1 MSEEHYRILGISP
14 DADKAEIRAA
24 YKQRV
29 KETHPDLNDDPNAA
43 AEFQRVKEARDA
55 LLGSGA
61 TGAASGG
68 TGPTGPGSS
77 RGRSTSGTDG
87 TRTSSSGGASSGGR
101 TGTSGSGADSRD
113 PGTGT
118 EEDGARAN
126 YSTRTEEP
134 SGDHRDQYGGGT
146 SSDRTAGGAS
156 SSETGRSGRTR
167 TDRSETGGA
176 SNSRRESGSAAGGR
190 ASSGSTDRGGGSGTG
205 AGGTQD
211 YVRFR
216 SVIEEP
222 TGSRAASYDRVVSST
237 HTPARQGTEGAGGT
251 RSDHDASIAA
261 QVPAFFVVLAK
272 QYIYSLK
279 WALLG
284 LPLTFLYLLGIRG
297 LYFSGLQP
305 SFLSYVLGAVGLSLV
320 KARLGVNFAGTATLA
335 LCYYVFVW
343 FPGQPYGPLS
353 LLEVGL
359 AVHLLPLFVITALIA
374 EYK

>member
-1 MSEEHYRILGISP
+1 MSEEHYRVLGISP

-61 TGAASGG
+61 TGSTSSG
-68 TGPTGPGSS
+68 GPTGPGSS
-77 RGRSTSGTDG
+77 RSRSSSGTDG
-87 TRTSSSGGASSGGR
+87 TRTSSSGGTAGGGR

-113 PGTGT
+113 HGTGT
-118 EEDGARAN
+118 EDGDARAN

-134 SGDHRDQYGGGT
+134 SGDYTDQYGGGRT
-146 SSDRTAGGAS
+146 SSDRTAGGS
-156 SSETGRSGRTR
+156 SSTGTGRSDRTR
-167 TDRSETGGA
+167 TDRSEAGGA
-176 SNSRRESGSAAGGR
+176 SSGRRGAGSTAGGR
-190 ASSGSTDRGGGSGTG
+190 TSSGSTDRRQESGT

-237 HTPARQGTEGAGGT
+237 HTPARPGSEGAGGT
-251 RSDHDASIAA
+251 RTDREASIASL
-261 QVPAFFVVLAK
+261 VPAFFVVLAK
-272 QYIYSLK
+272 QYVYSLK

-284 LPLTFLYLLGIRG
+284 LPVTVVYLWGIRG
-297 LYFSGLQP
+297 LYFGGLQT
-305 SFLSYVLGAVGLSLV
+305 SALSMVLGAVGISLV
-320 KARLGVNFAGTATLA
+320 KARLGVNFAGTATIA
-335 LCYYVFVW
+335 LCYYVFIW
-343 FPGQPYGPLS
+343 FPGQPYGALS
-353 LLEVGL
+353 WLEVGL
-359 AVHLLPLFVITALIA
+359 AVHLLPLFVVTALIA